1 MATAKRMTYFKTQ
14 IEDKPG
20 ALLGLAN
27 ELKEKN
33 LGLLGL
39 KGVAQGRHG
48 DVLVIPKNPEKLRAA
63 WKSSGALIEEGVL
76 FFLSGTDSTG
86 ALVPSLDALTKAGVN
101 IVAIEAG
108 AVGAR
113 FGAFLW
119 VAPGDVEKAAQ
130 VLGSE

>member
-20 ALLGLAN
+20 ALLALTIALEEN
-27 ELKEKN
+27 N
-33 LGLLGL
+33 LGLVGL

-48 DVLVIPKNPEKLRAA
+48 DVLVVPKNPEKLRTA
-63 WKSSGALIEEGVL
+63 WKTNGALIEEGTL

-86 ALVPSLDALTKAGVN
+86 ALVSSLEALTKAGVN
-101 IVAIEAG
+101 IVAVEAG
-108 AVGAR
+108 AVGTR